1 MATSILTGSPRI
13 PFPSAF
19 NRLATS
25 NLAAQLAEQIALA
38 AAPIIAVIVLGAGAG
53 ETGLFQAAQRLPF
66 LMLAIPAGLL
76 ADRSS
81 RKTLMAVAETL
92 RLGTLLS
99 ILILAQMDLL
109 TMPLLA
115 FFGFLGATGTVAYS
129 VATPS
134 LIPALVSRDQLA
146 SANGRIELARSAAF
160 VSGPALSG
168 LLIGWLGASPTFA
181 VAAVLSGT
189 AAVMLFRIVEPGR
202 DSVVQRRPIDDLK
215 EGAKFVLDH
224 ALLRPILLTAVFF
237 NIAFF
242 VLQAIYV
249 PYAHDRLGL
258 SAAQIGITLSLQGA
272 GMVIGALVAGRVMR
286 ALPFGWVIRIGPFM
300 GLTSSIMMLC
310 TWWADSLLLVGAS
323 FFVIGVGPMI
333 WTISSTTLRQ
343 VITPDRML
351 GRVSALIAT
360 ATTGATPVGA
370 ALGALIGSQ
379 ISLLACLVVAVFGF
393 AIQATIIATSAPSRL
408 RTIEDLG

>member
-1 MATSILTGSPRI
+1 MATTTLTPDARI

-53 ETGLFQAAQRLPF
+53 ETGLLQAAQRLPF

-99 ILILAQMDLL
+99 ILILAHLDLL

-115 FFGFLGATGTVAYS
+115 LFGFVGATGTVAYS

-134 LIPALVSRDQLA
+134 LIPALVSRDQLGP
-146 SANGRIELARSAAF
+146 ANGRIELARSAAF

-168 LLIGWLGASPTFA
+168 LLIGWLGASPTFT

-189 AAVMLFRIVEPGR
+189 AAVTLFRIAEPAR
-202 DSVVQRRPIDDLK
+202 ERVAQRRPIDDLK
-215 EGAKFVLDH
+215 EGARFVIH
-224 ALLRPILLTAVFF
+224 HELLRPILFTAVFF

-249 PYAHDRLGL
+249 PYAHDHLGL

-272 GMVIGALVAGRVMR
+272 GMVIGALVAGRVMQV
-286 ALPFGWVIRIGPFM
+286 LPFGWVIRIGPFM
-300 GLTSSIMMLC
+300 GLASSVLMLA
-310 TWWADSLLLVGAS
+310 TWWIESLPLVGAS

-370 ALGALIGSQ
+370 ALGALIGSRV
-379 ISLLACLVVAVFGF
+379 SLLACLVVALIGF
-393 AIQATIIATSAPSRL
+393 AIQATIIATSAASRL
-408 RTIEDLG
+408 NSISDAE